1 MSGHEQW
8 PWPRG
13 PKEAGVQCEA
23 LHSPFP
29 WMVPLLEAKWAYNY
43 HITPRL
49 GEGLSASA
57 QATSSTAV
65 PQALEKWLVTPAKAE
80 MTGLDRILLSQGP
93 GRSGSVLP
101 QRPLCLNS
109 VSRGPGLY
117 VSMSS
122 KKNLELRSLPDVQET
137 TLSVSAWPGA
147 PVEDG
152 QLPYSLSCFFSK
164 TSEWVSEVAQS
175 CPTLRDPMDCS
186 LPGSSVHGIFQAT
199 ILEWVAI
206 SFSKTRVEPYW
217 ALTMGRRQCSKCI
230 IRIY

>member
-8 PWPRG
+8 PWLCG
-13 PKEAGVQCEA
+13 PKEAGIQCEA
-23 LHSPFP
+23 LNSPFP

-43 HITPRL
+43 HITPQL

-57 QATSSTAV
+57 QATSNTAV
-65 PQALEKWLVTPAKAE
+65 AQALEKWLVTPAKAE

-109 VSRGPGLY
+109 VNRGPGLY

-122 KKNLELRSLPDVQET
+122 KRNLDLRSLPDVQET

-147 PVEDG
+147 RMGNYPFHSAVSPIN
-152 QLPYSLSCFFSK
+152 QV
-164 TSEWVSEVAQS
+164 SEWVKSLSHVQLFTTPWTVA
-175 CPTLRDPMDCS
+175 
-186 LPGSSVHGIFQAT
+186 FQAPPSM
-199 ILEWVAI
+199 V
-206 SFSKTRVEPYW
+206 FSRQEYW
-217 ALTMGRRQCSKCI
+217 SGLPFPSVKQESSLIEHSPWDAGSVLSVL
-230 IRIY
+230 